1 MNILGGIDM
10 KKEYTT
16 PVAEK
21 ITFHYKEQVTAS
33 NDCYWVGQT
42 TRSYPNCQETHT
54 GAMTK

>member
-1 MNILGGIDM
+1 M

-33 NDCYWVGQT
+33 NACVWVGHT
-42 TRSYPNCQETHT
+42 THSFPGCTDSHT
-54 GAMTK
+54 GGMNN

>member
-1 MNILGGIDM
+1 M

-33 NDCYWVGQT
+33 NDCLWVGQT
-42 TRSYPNCQETHT
+42 SHGAPGCTSTHT
-54 GAMTK
+54 GSMNN